1 MENKDYIL
9 KKISSLLGIGIFHVQ
24 ENEIIHFKE
33 PPESNPIYRSRQLRS
48 VLAKG
53 ADRQEKPYIYK
64 DEYMVCFVCIKAK
77 GSYYMIG
84 PMSLELLGRVELYQF
99 NKKYGIS
106 EEAQKRLKH
115 FHLSEVLDIAE
126 LLGNLLVNKEYTDNE
141 LIYSNDFA
149 EDTKAKAEQE
159 QIVFEL
165 KEDEEEL
172 FHHTYLEER
181 KLLDSVR
188 NGQVENALR
197 YSRNMDIELGKL
209 SKKEFNHW
217 KNVAVVAITLCT
229 RAAIEGGVSPSIAYR
244 LSDFYIQKSD
254 ECSDL
259 VQIIEYRNRAVEELT
274 GRVLKRQQSIGR
286 SNYIEQC
293 KDYVGKHYREKIY
306 LSDIAQTMGLSETY
320 LSRLFKKETNI
331 RLQDYIVEIRLEHA
345 ANLLKYSN
353 ESISN
358 VAEYVNFPSQSYM
371 GKLFKEK
378 YQLSPKQYRELNKP
392 SEYVVQNKVK
402 KSKKKI

>member
-1 MENKDYIL
+1 MENKNYIL
-9 KKISSLLGIGIFHVQ
+9 KKISSLLGIGIFNIQ
-24 ENEIIHFKE
+24 ENKITSFKE
-33 PPESNPIYRSRQLRS
+33 NPEYNPIYNSEHLRRI
-48 VLAKG
+48 LFEG
-53 ADRQEKPYIYK
+53 ADRQKQPYIYK

-84 PMSLELLGRVELYQF
+84 PMSLELLSRVELYQF